1 MYLLVRGFIL
11 EGNIYKFIMNWELE
25 CRYYMYI
32 YVYIILSVWFWFD
45 EFVDNFYL
53 EYLLIMD
60 IIGFK
65 YMIFI
70 VL

>member
-25 CRYYMYI
+25 CRYYKYI

-53 EYLLIMD
+53 ECLLIMD

>member
-25 CRYYMYI
+25 CRYYKYI

-45 EFVDNFYL
+45 EFVDKFYI
-53 EYLLIMD
+53 EYL
-60 IIGFK
+60 
-65 YMIFI
+65 
-70 VL
+70 